1 MSSVATPTIERIDHG
16 VLPSNDLGRAHRF
29 YSTFMGGVLDH
40 LTNLNIRGLNRE
52 VPQILF
58 YTLANHR
65 GWGLAL
71 QDFPIAANPA
81 RPLDG
86 VVYGFE
92 VAADDLT
99 EVVSAAR
106 DRNLDTHGPVSY
118 PEPCPIKES
127 LFVVD
132 PDGNTLELSIRRDPA
147 TDRPQGTIVP
157 LRRISHVRVE
167 VTDLTQGKSWYR
179 DTFGLRE
186 NREVP
191 GDEQTTLT
199 VPHSGQL
206 VILHRVDRVAE
217 RSTRAV
223 KGPHI
228 DFRIAP
234 ELYPLILERFNR
246 REFYWGPDPTKIPWH
261 EQGGHTVYG
270 YDPFGNRIQIG
281 HRFETRGH

>member
-1 MSSVATPTIERIDHG
+1 MSANGNPTIDRIDHG
-16 VLPSNDLGRAHRF
+16 VIPSNDLGRAHRF
-29 YSTFMGGVLDH
+29 YSTFMGGELDH

-58 YTLANHR
+58 YTLANHK

-71 QDFPIAANPA
+71 QDFPIAPNPA

-92 VAADDLT
+92 VAADDLRDAT
-99 EVVSAAR
+99 AAAEER
-106 DRNLDTHGPVSY
+106 KLKFHGPVAY
-118 PEPCPIKES
+118 PDPSPIKES
-127 LFVVD
+127 FFVID
-132 PDGNTLELSIRRDPA
+132 PDGNTLELSIRRDPVNEK
-147 TDRPQGTIVP
+147 PQGKIVP

-167 VTDLTQGKSWYR
+167 VTDLEQGKSWYR
-179 DTFGLRE
+179 DTFGLAE
-186 NREVP
+186 EKQVP
-191 GDEQTTLT
+191 GDSQATLT
-199 VPHSGQL
+199 VPNTGQL
-206 VILHRVDRVAE
+206 VILHRVDQVAE

-234 ELYPLILERFNR
+234 ELYPPILEKFNR
-246 REFYWGPDPTKIPWH
+246 KEFYWGPDPTKIPWH

-281 HRFETRGH
+281 HRFERSGH